1 MTENG
6 NLPDGFVLAPDFLTE
21 SEEAELLPLISGL
34 PFGSVRMR
42 GVDARRRVAQFGLH
56 YSFES
61 FRLTPAPPL
70 PPQFDSIRRRAAE
83 FARVSAEDFAE
94 TLVTEYSPG
103 AGIGWHRDAPAFDI
117 VAGISIAGSCRMRFQ
132 RGMGADRVT
141 SAVIL
146 PRRSLY
152 LLTGPARFK
161 WQHSIP
167 PVRELRYSITFR
179 TLTGPIHAAGQLLDR
194 REIPD
199 AQGQRTPGLSPP

>member
-21 SEEAELLPLISGL
+21 AEEAELLQLISGL
-34 PFGSVRMR
+34 SFGSVKMR
-42 GVDARRRVAQFGLH
+42 GAVARRRVAQFGLH
-56 YSFES
+56 YAFES

-70 PPQFDSIRRRAAE
+70 PAQFDSIRRRSAE
-83 FARVSAEDFAE
+83 FAGVSGEDFAE
-94 TLVTEYSPG
+94 TLVTEYPPG

-117 VAGISIAGSCRMRFQ
+117 VAGISIAGPGRIRFQ
-132 RGMGADRVT
+132 RGVGADRVT

-152 LLTGPARFK
+152 LLTGPARFQ
-161 WQHSIP
+161 WQHTIS

-179 TLTGPIHAAGQLLDR
+179 TLSGPVHTAGQLLD
-194 REIPD
+194 
-199 AQGQRTPGLSPP
+199 

>member
-6 NLPDGFVLAPDFLTE
+6 NLPNGFVLAPDFLTE

-34 PFGSVRMR
+34 SFDSVRMR
-42 GVDARRRVAQFGLH
+42 GVVAKRRVAQFGLH
-56 YSFES
+56 YSFET

-70 PPQFDSIRRRAAE
+70 PPQFHHIRRRAAE
-83 FARVSAEDFAE
+83 SAGVSAEDFAE
-94 TLVTEYSPG
+94 TLVTEYPPG

-161 WQHSIP
+161 WQHTIP

-179 TLTGPIHAAGQLLDR
+179 TLTGPIHSAGNY
-194 REIPD
+194 
-199 AQGQRTPGLSPP
+199 